1 MQNRSSPKRYI
12 NPRLFYHQN
21 EHHTF
26 QHYAFLYLLHVSAV
40 CVGHHQVGSQ
50 QMEVYTG
57 GGGLS
62 YPFKTLKCRADIACT
77 EACSYTTTTSPRRL
91 LLCADACHRS
101 WHEIATGWMVQG
113 SNPGGR
119 ARFSASVQTGPG
131 THLAS
136 STEGTGSVSRGYSG
150 RGVALTTH
158 LHLAPRLKKE

>member
-1 MQNRSSPKRYI
+1 
-12 NPRLFYHQN
+12 
-21 EHHTF
+21 
-26 QHYAFLYLLHVSAV
+26 
-40 CVGHHQVGSQ
+40 
-50 QMEVYTG
+50 MEVYTG

-101 WHEIATGWMVQG
+101 WHEIATGWMVRG

-136 STEGTGSVSRGYSG
+136 YTEGTGSVSRGYSG

-158 LHLAPRLKKE
+158 LHLAPRLKKEQICPSGHSWLFQGELLPFTFYLAQGIIDAAFWFFVGY